1 MKQREP
7 RRSVMISARMR
18 DGDCWSDANIL
29 NVSSK
34 GLLLHSSKPPS
45 RGAYIEVRRGNYVIV
60 ARVVWTDANR
70 FGVRAQDKLSF
81 DCLVAD
87 KPQAKRPAN
96 DTGGMVE
103 RRANPRSEALE
114 WRHTQWQDRS
124 RSIQFAWFLGFGVV
138 LSTFVYQ
145 AVEETLSQPMAI
157 LSGQLQPKG

>member
-7 RRSVMISARMR
+7 RRNVMISARMR

-29 NVSSK
+29 NVSSR

-60 ARVVWTDANR
+60 ARVVWTEANR
-70 FGVRAQDKLSF
+70 FGVRAQDQLSF

-87 KPQAKRPAN
+87 RPQAKKPAN
-96 DTGGMVE
+96 DTGAIVE

-114 WRHTQWQDRS
+114 WRHTQWKDRS
-124 RSIQFAWFLGFGVV
+124 RSMQFAWFLGFGAI

-145 AVEETLSQPMAI
+145 AVEDTLSQPMAI
-157 LSGQLQPKG
+157 LSGHLQPEG